1 MTDHLWIVLPHLGPG
16 GAQKVALLA
25 AEHFAALG
33 WRVRVVSLLPDKLPV
48 HQVPEGAALLD
59 LGDAVAAARLG
70 DHWNR
75 SLIARARRFLRLWL
89 HRLTAWLLLILL
101 WPWLRR
107 QRPPAGAGL
116 LRWLVRGVGGPQATL
131 LHEAIARERPQ
142 RVLALLTRTAM
153 LACQASWDRDLHL
166 VVSERNDPLLQRLGF
181 PWARLRPLLYKRAD
195 RITANTRGVVANL
208 GPALGLKGVTLL
220 PNPLPGAAAVAASD
234 PALREK
240 LFLVVARLVPQKGV
254 DVLLRAL
261 ARQAAAL
268 DGWHCEIVGDGPE
281 RDALRQL
288 ADQLGLTAAGPVA
301 SARAMVSFAGFQT
314 PVAPWLQRAAVF
326 VLPSR
331 FEGMPNALLEAM
343 AAGCAPIVTDSSPGP
358 LELVEAGVSGLV
370 VPADDPGALGEALV
384 RLATDAGLR
393 MELGRSARRQ
403 LLGSDWPTIEPIW
416 RNVLRMDGE
425 PMDRIDG

>member
-1 MTDHLWIVLPHLGPG
+1 MADHLWIVLPHLGPG

-25 AEHFAALG
+25 AEHFVALG
-33 WRVRVVSLLPDKLPV
+33 WRVGVVSLLPDKLQV
-48 HQVPEGAALLD
+48 HRVPAGVALLD

-75 SLIARARRFLRLWL
+75 SLMARARRFLRLWL
-89 HRLTAWLLLILL
+89 HRLSAWLLLILL

-107 QRPPAGAGL
+107 QRPPRGARL

-131 LHEAIARERPQ
+131 LHKAIVRERPE

-153 LACQASWDRDLHL
+153 LACQATWDRDLHL

-181 PWARLRPLLYKRAD
+181 PWARLRPLLYSRAD
-195 RITANTRGVVANL
+195 RVTANTNGVVASL
-208 GPALGLKGVTLL
+208 GPALGIKGVTLL
-220 PNPLPGAAAVAASD
+220 PNPLPGAAVTTASD
-234 PALREK
+234 PALRER

-254 DVLLRAL
+254 DVLLHAL
-261 ARQAAAL
+261 ARQAAEL

-281 RDALRQL
+281 RDALKHL
-288 ADQLGLTAAGPVA
+288 ASQLGLTEPGPGA
-301 SARAMVSFAGFQT
+301 SVRAMVTFAGFQT
-314 PVAPWLQRAAVF
+314 PVAPWFRRAAVF

-358 LELVEAGVSGLV
+358 LELVEDGVSGLV
-370 VPADDPGALGEALV
+370 VPADDPVALGAALV
-384 RLATDAGLR
+384 RLASDADLR
-393 MELGRSARRQ
+393 MQLGGAARRH

-416 RNVLRMDGE
+416 RDVLLMEGE
-425 PMDRIDG
+425 PIDRIHG

>member
-1 MTDHLWIVLPHLGPG
+1 MADHLWIVLPHLGPG

-25 AEHFAALG
+25 SEHFAALG

-48 HQVPEGAALLD
+48 HQVPAGVALLD

-75 SLIARARRFLRLWL
+75 SLVARARRFLRLWL

-107 QRPPAGAGL
+107 LRPPGGAGP

-131 LHEAIARERPQ
+131 LHEAIERERPQ
-142 RVLALLTRTAM
+142 RVLAMLTRTAM

-181 PWARLRPLLYKRAD
+181 PWARLRPLLYRRAD
-195 RITANTRGVVANL
+195 RVTANTSGVVARL
-208 GPALGLKGVTLL
+208 RPALGLKGVTLL
-220 PNPLPGAAAVAASD
+220 PNPLPGAAAAASD
-234 PALREK
+234 PARREK
-240 LFLVVARLVPQKGV
+240 LFLVVARLVPQKGI

-261 ARQAAAL
+261 ARQAAEL

-281 RDALRQL
+281 RDALQQL
-288 ADQLGLTAAGPVA
+288 ADQLGLTAEGPA
-301 SARAMVSFAGFQT
+301 APERAMVSFAGFQT
-314 PVAPWLQRAAVF
+314 PVAPWLQRASVF

-343 AAGCAPIVTDSSPGP
+343 AAGCPPIVTNSSPGP
-358 LELVEAGVSGLV
+358 LELVEDDVSGLV
-370 VPADDPGALGEALV
+370 VPADDPVALGAALV
-384 RLATDAGLR
+384 RLATDADLR
-393 MELGRSARRQ
+393 MELGKAARRR

-416 RNVLRMDGE
+416 RDVLRMGGD
-425 PMDRIDG
+425 PMKRIDG